1 MTVKTTLSF
10 TDRHHAFLKRQ
21 VHAGIYATTSAA
33 IAAAVEGM
41 IEDDMEF
48 QAHVSGLA
56 DIVRERMKTPVA
68 EYLDAEEV
76 YAELMAELD
85 ERKSA

>member
-10 TDRHHAFLKRQ
+10 TDRHHAFLQRQ
-21 VHAGIYATTSAA
+21 VEAGVYATTSAA
-33 IAAAVEGM
+33 IAAAVESM
-41 IEDDMEF
+41 IKDDIEF

-56 DIVRERMKTPVA
+56 EIVRERMKT
-68 EYLDAEEV
+68 LDDAADADEV